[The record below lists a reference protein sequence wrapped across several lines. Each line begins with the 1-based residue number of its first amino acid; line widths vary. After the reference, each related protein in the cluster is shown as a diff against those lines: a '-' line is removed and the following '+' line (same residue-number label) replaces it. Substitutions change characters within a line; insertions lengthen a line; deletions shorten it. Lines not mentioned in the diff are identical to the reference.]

1 MRLNNLQCKKAKP
14 KDKAYKLSDGGG
26 LFLFVTK
33 AGNKIWRMKYRFP
46 KGGKEKL
53 LIIGEYPLT
62 SLTDAR
68 SKQME
73 AKKLLANNIDP
84 MVCKQEELD
93 SIREELSNT
102 FRDVSLKWYEFNKH
116 KWTERNAGY
125 VWRRLEQKMFPHIG
139 TVPITQLKRKQI
151 IEAIRRTEDEGSNDL
166 AHRLAQYSRQIC
178 SYAVHEELIESNPAL
193 ELTESL
199 KKYKKEHHAA
209 LEAHEIPAFLKTLE
223 RNDARLYAT
232 TRHAIKLLML
242 TFVRTNE
249 LINAT
254 WEEIDFE
261 NAQWTIPAERMK
273 TRVPHIVPLSKQVL
287 DLFSQLKEMNGHREF
302 VFPNQVNPRKTMSN
316 STILRGLY
324 QLGYKGKLTGHGFR
338 ATAMSTIQ
346 EKLGYRYEVVD
357 RQLAHAPKTKVQAA
371 YDRAKFLDER
381 TKMMQEWA
389 DYLDACVESG
399 KIINISLGRI
409 ANA

>member
-1 MRLNNLQCKKAKP
+1 MPLTHIQCKNAKARS
-14 KDKAYKLSDGGG
+14 KAYRLPDGGG
-26 LFLFVTK
+26 LFLWVTPT
-33 AGNKIWRMKYRFP
+33 GSRIWRMRYRFP
-46 KGGKEKL
+46 KGGKENTISLGSYDILKL
-53 LIIGEYPLT
+53 AEAREKRAEIKRMIAENINPMT
-62 SLTDAR
+62 S
-68 SKQME
+68 K
-73 AKKLLANNIDP
+73 
-84 MVCKQEELD
+84 
-93 SIREELSNT
+93 REELENVKEELANT
-102 FRDVSLKWYEFNKH
+102 FKDVARKWYEFNKH

-125 VWRRLEQKMFPHIG
+125 VWRRLEQNMFPYIG
-139 TVPITQLKRKQI
+139 NVPITQLKRKQI
-151 IEAIRRTEDEGSNDL
+151 IEAIRHKEDEGHNDL

-178 SYAVHEELIESNPAL
+178 SYAVHEEIIESNPAL

-209 LEAHEIPAFLKTLE
+209 LEAHEIPHFLRTLE

-232 TRHAIKLLML
+232 TRYAIKLLML

-249 LINAT
+249 LINAR
-254 WEEIDFE
+254 WEEIDFN

-273 TRVPHIVPLSKQVL
+273 TRVPHIVPLSTQTL
-287 DLFSQLKEMNGHREF
+287 ELFRLLYEMHGNREF

-338 ATAMSTIQ
+338 ATAMSAIQ

-389 DYLDACVESG
+389 DFIDECASSG
-399 KIINISLGRI
+399 KIIKTNFGG
-409 ANA
+409 

>member
-1 MRLNNLQCKKAKP
+1 MPLTDIKCKNAKP
-14 KDKAYKLSDGGG
+14 KDKAYKLSDAGG

-46 KGGKEKL
+46 KGGKEKVL
-53 LIIGEYPLT
+53 VIGEYPLI
-62 SLTDAR
+62 SLSEAR
-68 SKQME
+68 EKQME
-73 AKKLLANNIDP
+73 AKKLLADNIDP
-84 MVCKQEELD
+84 MATKKEELQNL
-93 SIREELSNT
+93 RNELSNT
-102 FRDVSLKWYEFNKH
+102 FKDVALNWFEFNKH

-125 VWRRLEQKMFPHIG
+125 VQRRLEQKIFPHIG
-139 TVPITQLKRKQI
+139 NVPITQLKRKQI
-151 IEAIRRTEDEGSNDL
+151 IEAIRHTEDAGSNDL
-166 AHRLAQYSRQIC
+166 AHRLAQYCKQIC
-178 SYAVHEELIESNPAL
+178 SYAVHEELIDFNPAL

-209 LEAHEIPAFLKTLE
+209 LEAHEIPHFLKTLE

-232 TRHAIKLLML
+232 TRYAIKLLML

-249 LINAT
+249 LISAK

-273 TRVPHIVPLSKQVL
+273 TRLPHIVPLSKQTL
-287 DLFSQLKEMNGHREF
+287 ELFKLLHEMHGNREF
-302 VFPNQVNPRKTMSN
+302 VFPNQVNPRKMMSN

-389 DYLDACVESG
+389 DYLDQCASSG
-399 KIINISLGRI
+399 QIIK
-409 ANA
+409 ANFGG

>member
-1 MRLNNLQCKKAKP
+1 MKLTNTAVKNMKPMDKTYKKA
-14 KDKAYKLSDGGG
+14 DGGG
-26 LFLFVTK
+26 LYIEVAK
-33 AGNKIWRMKYRFP
+33 NGSKYWRMKYRFL
-46 KGGKEKL
+46 GKEKRL
-53 LIIGEYPLT
+53 ALGVYPVV
-62 SLTDAR
+62 SLAEAR
-68 SKQME
+68 EKAFD
-73 AKKLLANNIDP
+73 AKKLLDQGIDP
-84 MVCKQEELD
+84 SQKKQIDKADLYAEHENSFKNVAMAWFD
-93 SIREELSNT
+93 FS
-102 FRDVSLKWYEFNKH
+102 KH

-125 VWRRLEQKMFPHIG
+125 VIRRLEQKIFPHIG
-139 TVPITQLKRKQI
+139 NVPITQLKRKQI
-151 IEAIRRTEDEGSNDL
+151 IEAIRHTEEAGSNDL
-166 AHRLAQYSRQIC
+166 AHRLAQYCKQIC
-178 SYAVHEELIESNPAL
+178 SYAVHEELIDFNPAL

-209 LEAHEIPAFLKTLE
+209 LEAHEIPHFLRVLE

-232 TRHAIKLLML
+232 TRYAIKLLML

-249 LINAT
+249 LISAK

-273 TRVPHIVPLSKQVL
+273 TRLPHIVPLSKQTL
-287 DLFSQLKEMNGHREF
+287 ELFKLLHEMHGNREF

-389 DYLDACVESG
+389 DYLDECASSG
-399 KIINISLGRI
+399 QIIK
-409 ANA
+409 ANFGG

>member
-1 MRLNNLQCKKAKP
+1 MPLTDIKCKNAKP
-14 KDKAYKLSDGGG
+14 KEKAYKLSDAGG
-26 LFLFVTK
+26 LYLFISK

-46 KGGKEKL
+46 KGGKEKVL
-53 LIIGEYPLT
+53 VIGEYPLI
-62 SLTDAR
+62 SLSEAR
-68 SKQME
+68 EKQME
-73 AKKLLANNIDP
+73 AKKLLADNIDP
-84 MVCKQEELD
+84 MATKKEELQNL
-93 SIREELSNT
+93 RNELSNT
-102 FRDVSLKWYEFNKH
+102 FKDVALNWFEFNKH

-125 VWRRLEQKMFPHIG
+125 VQRRLEQKIFPHIG
-139 TVPITQLKRKQI
+139 NVPITQLKRKQI
-151 IEAIRRTEDEGSNDL
+151 IEAIRHTEEAGSNDL
-166 AHRLAQYSRQIC
+166 AHRLAQYCKQIC
-178 SYAVHEELIESNPAL
+178 SYAVHEELIDFNPAL

-209 LEAHEIPAFLKTLE
+209 LEAHEIPTFLRTLE
-223 RNDARLYAT
+223 KNDARLYAT
-232 TRHAIKLLML
+232 TRYAIKLLML

-249 LINAT
+249 LINAR
-254 WEEIDFE
+254 WEEVDFK

-273 TRVPHIVPLSKQVL
+273 TRLPHIVPLSRQSL
-287 DLFSQLKEMNGHREF
+287 ELFQLLHELHGNREF

-324 QLGYKGKLTGHGFR
+324 QMGYKGKLTGHGFR
-338 ATAMSTIQ
+338 ATAMSAIQ

-389 DYLDACVESG
+389 DYLDECAVSG
-399 KIINISLGRI
+399 QIIK
-409 ANA
+409 ANFGG